1 MQQIGVRELRQNASK
16 WLRRVAEG
24 ERYEVTLRG
33 EPVAL
38 LGPLPRVSDPIA
50 RLAARG
56 LVDPNVKGL
65 AASLKEYPLLPPAPP
80 GTMSASERLAELR
93 RDER

>member
-1 MQQIGVRELRQNASK
+1 MEQIGVRDLRQNASK

-24 ERYEVTLRG
+24 ECYEVTMRG

-38 LGPLPRVSDPIA
+38 LGPLPRSDDPLA

-56 LVDPNVKGL
+56 LIDSNVKGL
-65 AASLKEYPLLPPAPP
+65 AASLDEHPLLPPAPLGMMP
-80 GTMSASERLAELR
+80 ASERLAELR